1 MPATRPSARHQEPL
15 YRPLFPDWSTP
26 RPLSFFFLEEL
37 LEARAQ
43 STFPTGTEEN
53 DEDVNIYLADLLT
66 RTARLD
72 HQSAAAFGSMPQWQP
87 PAKTLGRQA
96 RARWYLEQGEQRLLN
111 LGLFGRG
118 EDRRRR
124 AGLWGMTR
132 EETHRRDMVCG
143 RACYEA
149 AAALLEHGRQP
160 IPLAATA
167 AKVARHFAEYVRVL
181 ETLGRGRWDLG
192 ARLSERQLEA
202 LVAED
207 ASPDQE
213 GPQREDDRSAA
224 QDRFL
229 DALNRFRRRP
239 SQAHKERALHLAQQA
254 GIDRQT
260 LGL

>member
-1 MPATRPSARHQEPL
+1 MPAIRPRARHREPV
-15 YRPLFPDWSTP
+15 YRPLCPDWSTP
-26 RPLSFFFLEEL
+26 RPLSYFFLEEL

-72 HQSAAAFGSMPQWQP
+72 HGTTAAFGSMPQWQP
-87 PAKTLGRQA
+87 PTKTLGYQA

-118 EDRRRR
+118 EDRRKR

-149 AAALLEHGRQP
+149 AATLLEHGRQP
-160 IPLAATA
+160 LPLAGTA
-167 AKVARHFAEYVRVL
+167 AKVARHFAEYVQVL

-192 ARLSERQLEA
+192 ARLSERQLAA
-202 LVAED
+202 LVTEDPAPAEEC
-207 ASPDQE
+207 PD
-213 GPQREDDRSAA
+213 GEDDRSAA

-239 SQAHKERALHLAQQA
+239 SQAHKERALHLAQRA
-254 GIDRQT
+254 GIDPQT
-260 LGL
+260 LDL

>member
-1 MPATRPSARHQEPL
+1 
-15 YRPLFPDWSTP
+15 LFPDWSTP

-37 LEARAQ
+37 LEARAK
-43 STFPTGTEEN
+43 STFPTGAEEN

-72 HQSAAAFGSMPQWQP
+72 NESGALFGSMPQWQP
-87 PAKTLGRQA
+87 PAQALGRQA

-132 EETHRRDMVCG
+132 EDGHRRDMVCG

-160 IPLAATA
+160 VPLAATA
-167 AKVARHFAEYVRVL
+167 ARVARHFAEYVQVL

-192 ARLSERQLEA
+192 ARLSERQLVA
-202 LVAED
+202 LVTD
-207 ASPDQE
+207 SPESTQDY
-213 GPQREDDRSAA
+213 PDRDDDRSAA

-229 DALNRFRRRP
+229 DALNRFRRSP
-239 SQAHKERALHLAQQA
+239 SQAHRQRALNLAQQA
-254 GIDRQT
+254 GIDRRT
-260 LGL
+260 LDL